1 LLHERMRSQR
11 RFVRYTGGF
20 SGGALQRAK
29 KLRAA
34 GQKGVGVL
42 IVFEARPRDELLEQH
57 THSVL
62 SQFGMIHEES

>member
-1 LLHERMRSQR
+1 MPSAAIRSSR
-11 RFVRYTGGF
+11 
-20 SGGALQRAK
+20 
-29 KLRAA
+29 
-34 GQKGVGVL
+34 GVL